1 MTPRN
6 IDAFLPPLEQ
16 RIDELSDLSDIYSAF
31 MRVKRATIREGRPET
46 DGEHTLHVMFL
57 AVAYTARYHPEFDPA
72 DVALL
77 LMVHDLDEVYAGDVN
92 SLTADDEGMAVKEQ
106 NEKRDRERLRLE
118 LKNEPFL
125 LDLLERYWAQEE
137 PVVKYARGFEKFDP
151 SFAHMR
157 DRGAAIHAMGI
168 HTESEYRA
176 LDERAIER
184 MATYAPD
191 DIVQIRRLLGARVAQ
206 ATFKMDDAIDYA
218 V

>member
-1 MTPRN
+1 MMPRN
-6 IDAFLPPLEQ
+6 IDTFLPHFEQ
-16 RIDELSDLSDIYSAF
+16 RIDDLSNLSDIYSAF

-77 LMVHDLDEVYAGDVN
+77 LMIHDLDEVYAGDVN
-92 SLTADDEGMAVKEQ
+92 SLTADDEEMVAKEQ

-118 LKNEPFL
+118 LKREPFL

-157 DRGAAIHAMGI
+157 DQGAAIHAMGI
-168 HTESEYRA
+168 HSESEYHI
-176 LDERAIER
+176 LDKRAIER
-184 MATYAPD
+184 MADYAPD
-191 DIVQIRRLLGARVAQ
+191 DIVQMRRLLGVRVAKV
-206 ATFKMDDAIDYA
+206 AFKIDDTA
-218 V
+218 VHTV